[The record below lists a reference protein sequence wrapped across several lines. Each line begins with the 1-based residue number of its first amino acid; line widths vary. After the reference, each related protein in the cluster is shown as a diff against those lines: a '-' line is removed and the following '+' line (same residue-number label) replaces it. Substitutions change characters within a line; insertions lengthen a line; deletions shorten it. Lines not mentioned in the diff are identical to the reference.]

1 LLLAT
6 PVQCGGYCH
15 PARLFFVNLESAE
28 EHILMRSLLQEL
40 KRRHVYRVTVVYVV
54 ASWLLLQVAD
64 TLFPAFGVDD
74 GGLRSLALTLFFS
87 FPIVLLFT
95 WVFELTPAGIKKT
108 PVVEPGESVR
118 VRKSDYVVGFL
129 LISLIGGMA
138 LQLLSD
144 DEPNAAIPAESP
156 AISTLDVSAPVPGF
170 SGRAAIAVIPF
181 VNMSNDPEQEY
192 FADGITEDLIT
203 GLQSFQ
209 SFPIIARTS
218 TFQYK
223 GKSPDIREVA
233 SALGAGYIIEGSVR
247 KVEDDVRINVQLI
260 NREGQHV
267 WAENYD
273 FKFEDV
279 LKIQTQLV
287 SKIMLAIEPELI
299 ITEADRTRFVRT
311 EDMEAFDYFLRAA
324 TNTFVSFGF
333 TDLNGQP
340 VTPERLELAR
350 EYALK
355 AVALDPNFAAGW
367 RLLNHIDGS
376 YLVNLAYLFTPEKQL
391 VVLERAI
398 KYGQLSRQLSPFE
411 PTVCSCLAA
420 MLLMHGDVEDA
431 LLLQEESLRQNP
443 SNATVHAVMAKIL
456 HVIGE
461 DERALDEIT
470 IARRLSPKDMAMTTY
485 LYFEAEIHESA
496 GRFEQAVIAANKA
509 LLLAPQHYD
518 AQYIKITSLY
528 ASGQRGQ
535 ALAAVAKLRQE
546 TPPGFRPT
554 SAWGNVF
561 PESVANSVVLQ
572 SGQALSGLDYN
583 EGLGLVF
590 VDLGWS
596 P

>member
-1 LLLAT
+1 
-6 PVQCGGYCH
+6 
-15 PARLFFVNLESAE
+15 
-28 EHILMRSLLQEL
+28 MRTLLQEL

-64 TLFPAFGVDD
+64 TLFPAFGVED
-74 GGLRSLALTLFFS
+74 GGLRILALTLLFS

-95 WVFELTPAGIKKT
+95 WVFELTPDGIKKT
-108 PVVEPGESVR
+108 LLVESGESVR
-118 VRKSDYVVGFL
+118 VRKSDYVVGIL
-129 LISLIGGMA
+129 LISLIGAMS
-138 LQLLSD
+138 LQLLTD
-144 DEPNAAIPAESP
+144 DETGAVNPTRSP
-156 AISTLDVSAPVPGF
+156 ATSAVDVSAPVPGF

-233 SALGAGYIIEGSVR
+233 TALGAGYIIEGSVR
-247 KVEDDVRINVQLI
+247 KVENDVRINVQLI

-299 ITEADRTRFVRT
+299 ITEGDRSRFVRT

-355 AVALDPNFAAGW
+355 AVELDPNFAAGW

-376 YLVNLAYLFTPEKQL
+376 YLVNLAYLFTPEEQW

-398 KYGQLSRQLSPFE
+398 EYGQISRQLSPFE

-420 MLLMHGDVEDA
+420 MLLMHGDVEEA

-456 HVIGE
+456 HVLGD
-461 DERALDEIT
+461 DERALEEIN
-470 IARRLSPKDMAMTTY
+470 IARRLSPEDMAMTTY

-496 GRFEQAVIAANKA
+496 GRFVQAIAAANKA
-509 LLLAPQHYD
+509 LLLAPKNYD
-518 AQYIKITSLY
+518 AHYIKITSLY
-528 ASGQRGQ
+528 ASGQREQ
-535 ALAAVAKLRQE
+535 ALAAVARLQE
-546 TPPGFRPT
+546 DTPAGFRPT
-554 SAWGNVF
+554 SAWGTVF
-561 PESVANSVVLQ
+561 PGSVAKSVTVQ
-572 SGQALSGLDYN
+572 SGLSLSGLDYN

-590 VDLGWS
+590 KELGWS
-596 P
+596 Q

>member
-1 LLLAT
+1 
-6 PVQCGGYCH
+6 
-15 PARLFFVNLESAE
+15 
-28 EHILMRSLLQEL
+28 MRTLLQEL

-54 ASWLLLQVAD
+54 ACWLLLQVAD
-64 TLFPAFGVDD
+64 TLFPAFGVED
-74 GGLRSLALTLFFS
+74 GGLRILALTLLFS

-95 WVFELTPAGIKKT
+95 WVFELTPDGIKKT
-108 PVVEPGESVR
+108 LLVESGESVR
-118 VRKSDYVVGFL
+118 VRKSDYVVGIL
-129 LISLIGGMA
+129 LISLIGAMS
-138 LQLLSD
+138 LQLLTD
-144 DEPNAAIPAESP
+144 DETGAVNPSQSP
-156 AISTLDVSAPVPGF
+156 ATSAVDVSAPVPGF

-233 SALGAGYIIEGSVR
+233 NALGAGYIIEGSVR

-260 NREGQHV
+260 NQEGQHV

-299 ITEADRTRFVRT
+299 ITEADRSRFVRT

-355 AVALDPNFAAGW
+355 AVELDPNFAAGW

-376 YLVNLAYLFTPEKQL
+376 YLVNLAYLFTPEEQWA
-391 VVLERAI
+391 VLERAI
-398 KYGQLSRQLSPFE
+398 EYGQISRQLSPFE

-420 MLLMHGDVEDA
+420 MLLMHGDVEEA

-456 HVIGE
+456 HVFGE
-461 DERALDEIT
+461 DERALEEIT
-470 IARRLSPKDMAMTTY
+470 IARRLSPEDMAMTTY

-496 GRFEQAVIAANKA
+496 GRFVQAVAAANKA
-509 LLLAPQHYD
+509 LLLAPKNYD

-528 ASGQRGQ
+528 ASGQREQ
-535 ALAAVAKLRQE
+535 ALAAVARLRE
-546 TPPGFRPT
+546 DTPAGFRPT
-554 SAWGNVF
+554 SAWGTVF
-561 PESVANSVVLQ
+561 PESVAKSVTVQ
-572 SGQALSGLDYN
+572 SGQSLSGLDYN

-590 VDLGWS
+590 KELGWS
-596 P
+596 Q

>member
-1 LLLAT
+1 
-6 PVQCGGYCH
+6 
-15 PARLFFVNLESAE
+15 
-28 EHILMRSLLQEL
+28 MRTLLQEL

-54 ASWLLLQVAD
+54 ACWLLLQVAD
-64 TLFPAFGVDD
+64 TLFPAFGVED
-74 GGLRSLALTLFFS
+74 GGLRILALTLLFS

-95 WVFELTPAGIKKT
+95 WVFELTPDGIKKT
-108 PVVEPGESVR
+108 LLVESGESVR
-118 VRKSDYVVGFL
+118 VRKSDYVVGIL
-129 LISLIGGMA
+129 LISLIGAMS
-138 LQLLSD
+138 LQLLTD
-144 DEPNAAIPAESP
+144 DETGAVNPSQSP
-156 AISTLDVSAPVPGF
+156 ATSAVDVSAPVPGF

-233 SALGAGYIIEGSVR
+233 NALGAGYIIEGSVR

-299 ITEADRTRFVRT
+299 ITEADRSRFVRT

-355 AVALDPNFAAGW
+355 AVELDPNFAAGW

-376 YLVNLAYLFTPEKQL
+376 YLVNLAYLFTPEEQWA
-391 VVLERAI
+391 VLERAI
-398 KYGQLSRQLSPFE
+398 EYGQISRQLSPFE

-420 MLLMHGDVEDA
+420 MLLMHGDVEEA

-456 HVIGE
+456 HVFGE
-461 DERALDEIT
+461 DERALEEIT
-470 IARRLSPKDMAMTTY
+470 IARRLSPEDMAMTTY

-496 GRFEQAVIAANKA
+496 GRFVQAIAAANKA
-509 LLLAPQHYD
+509 LLLAPKNYD
-518 AQYIKITSLY
+518 AHYIKITSLY
-528 ASGQRGQ
+528 ASGQREQ
-535 ALAAVAKLRQE
+535 ALAAVARLRE
-546 TPPGFRPT
+546 DTPAGFRPT
-554 SAWGNVF
+554 SAWGTVF
-561 PESVANSVVLQ
+561 PGSVAKSVTVQ
-572 SGQALSGLDYN
+572 SGQSLSGLDYN

-590 VDLGWS
+590 KELGWS
-596 P
+596 Q

>member
-1 LLLAT
+1 
-6 PVQCGGYCH
+6 
-15 PARLFFVNLESAE
+15 
-28 EHILMRSLLQEL
+28 MRTLLQEL

-64 TLFPAFGVDD
+64 TLFPAFGVED
-74 GGLRSLALTLFFS
+74 GGLRILALTLLFS

-95 WVFELTPAGIKKT
+95 WVFELTPDGIKKT
-108 PVVEPGESVR
+108 LAVESGESVR
-118 VRKSDYVVGFL
+118 VRKSDYVVGIL
-129 LISLIGGMA
+129 LISLIGAMS
-138 LQLLSD
+138 LQLLTD
-144 DEPNAAIPAESP
+144 DETGAVNPSQSP
-156 AISTLDVSAPVPGF
+156 ATSAVDVSAPVPGF

-209 SFPIIARTS
+209 SFHIIARTS

-233 SALGAGYIIEGSVR
+233 NALGAGYIIEGSVR
-247 KVEDDVRINVQLI
+247 KVEDDVSINVQLI

-299 ITEADRTRFVRT
+299 ITEADRSRFVRT

-355 AVALDPNFAAGW
+355 AVELDPNFAAGW

-376 YLVNLAYLFTPEKQL
+376 YLVNLAYLFTPEEQWA
-391 VVLERAI
+391 VLERAI
-398 KYGQLSRQLSPFE
+398 EYGQISRQLSPFE

-420 MLLMHGDVEDA
+420 MLLMHGDVEEA

-456 HVIGE
+456 HVFGE
-461 DERALDEIT
+461 DERALEEIT
-470 IARRLSPKDMAMTTY
+470 IARSLSPEDMAMTTY

-496 GRFEQAVIAANKA
+496 GRFVQAIAAANKA
-509 LLLAPQHYD
+509 LLLAPKNYD

-528 ASGQRGQ
+528 ASGQREQ
-535 ALAAVAKLRQE
+535 ALAAVARLRE
-546 TPPGFRPT
+546 DTPAGFRPT
-554 SAWGNVF
+554 SAWGTVF
-561 PESVANSVVLQ
+561 PGSVAKSVTVQ
-572 SGQALSGLDYN
+572 SGQSLSGLDYN

-590 VDLGWS
+590 KELGWS
-596 P
+596 Q

>member
-1 LLLAT
+1 
-6 PVQCGGYCH
+6 
-15 PARLFFVNLESAE
+15 
-28 EHILMRSLLQEL
+28 MRTLLQEL

-64 TLFPAFGVDD
+64 TLFPAFGVED
-74 GGLRSLALTLFFS
+74 GGLRILALTLFFS

-95 WVFELTPAGIKKT
+95 WVFELTPDGIKKT
-108 PVVEPGESVR
+108 LLVESGESVR
-118 VRKSDYVVGFL
+118 VRKSDYVVGIL
-129 LISLIGGMA
+129 LISLIGAMS
-138 LQLLSD
+138 LQLLTD
-144 DEPNAAIPAESP
+144 DETGAVNPSQSP
-156 AISTLDVSAPVPGF
+156 ATSAVDVSAPVPGF

-233 SALGAGYIIEGSVR
+233 NALGAGYIIEGSVR

-260 NREGQHV
+260 NQEGQHV

-299 ITEADRTRFVRT
+299 ITEADRSRFVRT

-355 AVALDPNFAAGW
+355 AVELDPNFAAGW

-376 YLVNLAYLFTPEKQL
+376 YLVNLAYLFTPEEQWA
-391 VVLERAI
+391 VLERAI
-398 KYGQLSRQLSPFE
+398 EYGQISRQLSPFE

-420 MLLMHGDVEDA
+420 MLLMHGDVEEA

-456 HVIGE
+456 HVFGE
-461 DERALDEIT
+461 DERALEEIT
-470 IARRLSPKDMAMTTY
+470 IARRLSPEDMAMTTY

-496 GRFEQAVIAANKA
+496 GRFVQAVAAANKA
-509 LLLAPQHYD
+509 LLLAPKNYD

-528 ASGQRGQ
+528 ASGQREQ
-535 ALAAVAKLRQE
+535 ALAAVARLRE
-546 TPPGFRPT
+546 DTPAGFRPT
-554 SAWGNVF
+554 SAWGTVF
-561 PESVANSVVLQ
+561 PGSVAKSVTVQ
-572 SGQALSGLDYN
+572 SGQSLSGLDYN
-583 EGLGLVF
+583 EGLGLVLK
-590 VDLGWS
+590 DLGWS

>member
-1 LLLAT
+1 MSKRVKWRKYWLRRKT
-6 PVQCGGYCH
+6 V
-15 PARLFFVNLESAE
+15 S
-28 EHILMRSLLQEL
+28 ILKSMRTLLQEL

-64 TLFPAFGVDD
+64 TLFPAFGVED
-74 GGLRSLALTLFFS
+74 GGLRILALTLFFS

-95 WVFELTPAGIKKT
+95 WVFELTPDGIKKT
-108 PVVEPGESVR
+108 LAVESGESVR
-118 VRKSDYVVGFL
+118 VRKSDYVVGIL
-129 LISLIGGMA
+129 LISLIGAMS
-138 LQLLSD
+138 LQLLTD
-144 DEPNAAIPAESP
+144 DETGAVNPSQSP
-156 AISTLDVSAPVPGF
+156 ATSAVDVSAPVPGF

-233 SALGAGYIIEGSVR
+233 NALGAGYIIEGSVR

-299 ITEADRTRFVRT
+299 ITEADRSRFVRT

-355 AVALDPNFAAGW
+355 AVELDPNFAAGW

-376 YLVNLAYLFTPEKQL
+376 YLVNLAYLFTPEEQWA
-391 VVLERAI
+391 VLERAI
-398 KYGQLSRQLSPFE
+398 EYGQISRQLSPFE

-420 MLLMHGDVEDA
+420 MLLMHGDVEEA

-456 HVIGE
+456 HVLGE
-461 DERALDEIT
+461 DERALEEIN
-470 IARRLSPKDMAMTTY
+470 IARRLSPEDMAMTTY

-496 GRFEQAVIAANKA
+496 GRFVQAVAAANKA
-509 LLLAPQHYD
+509 LLMAPKNYD

-528 ASGQRGQ
+528 ASGQREQ
-535 ALAAVAKLRQE
+535 ALAAVARLRE
-546 TPPGFRPT
+546 DTPAGFRPT
-554 SAWGNVF
+554 SAWGTVF
-561 PESVANSVVLQ
+561 PGSVAKSVTVQ
-572 SGQALSGLDYN
+572 SGQSLSGLDYN

-590 VDLGWS
+590 KELGWS

>member
-1 LLLAT
+1 
-6 PVQCGGYCH
+6 
-15 PARLFFVNLESAE
+15 
-28 EHILMRSLLQEL
+28 MRTLLQEL

-64 TLFPAFGVDD
+64 TLFPAFGVED
-74 GGLRSLALTLFFS
+74 GGLRILALTLLFS

-95 WVFELTPAGIKKT
+95 WVFELTPDGIKKT
-108 PVVEPGESVR
+108 LLVEPGESVR
-118 VRKSDYVVGFL
+118 VRKSDYVVGIL
-129 LISLIGGMA
+129 LISLIGAMS
-138 LQLLSD
+138 LQLLTD
-144 DEPNAAIPAESP
+144 DETGAVNPPRSP
-156 AISTLDVSAPVPGF
+156 ATSAVDVSAPVPGF

-233 SALGAGYIIEGSVR
+233 NALGAGYIIEGSVR
-247 KVEDDVRINVQLI
+247 KVENDVRINVQLI

-299 ITEADRTRFVRT
+299 ITEGDRSRFVRT

-355 AVALDPNFAAGW
+355 AVELDPNFAAGW

-376 YLVNLAYLFTPEKQL
+376 YLVNLAYLFTPEEQW

-398 KYGQLSRQLSPFE
+398 EYGQISRQLSPFE

-420 MLLMHGDVEDA
+420 MLLMHGDVEEA

-456 HVIGE
+456 HVLGD
-461 DERALDEIT
+461 DERALEEIN
-470 IARRLSPKDMAMTTY
+470 IARRLSPEDMAMTTY

-496 GRFEQAVIAANKA
+496 GRFVQAIAAANKA
-509 LLLAPQHYD
+509 LLLAPKNYD
-518 AQYIKITSLY
+518 AHYIKITSLY
-528 ASGQRGQ
+528 ASGQREQ
-535 ALAAVAKLRQE
+535 ALAAVARLQE
-546 TPPGFRPT
+546 DTPAGFRPT
-554 SAWGNVF
+554 SAWGTVF
-561 PESVANSVVLQ
+561 PGSVAKSVTVQ
-572 SGQALSGLDYN
+572 SGLSLSGLDYN

-590 VDLGWS
+590 KELGWS
-596 P
+596 Q

>member
-1 LLLAT
+1 
-6 PVQCGGYCH
+6 
-15 PARLFFVNLESAE
+15 
-28 EHILMRSLLQEL
+28 MRTLLQEL

-64 TLFPAFGVDD
+64 TLFPAFGVED
-74 GGLRSLALTLFFS
+74 GGLRILALTLLFS
-87 FPIVLLFT
+87 FPIVLLFA
-95 WVFELTPAGIKKT
+95 WVFELTPDGIKKT
-108 PVVEPGESVR
+108 LLVESGESVR
-118 VRKSDYVVGFL
+118 VRKSDYVVGIL
-129 LISLIGGMA
+129 LISLIGAMS
-138 LQLLSD
+138 LQLLTD
-144 DEPNAAIPAESP
+144 DETGAVNPSQSP
-156 AISTLDVSAPVPGF
+156 ATSAVDVSAPVPGF

-233 SALGAGYIIEGSVR
+233 NAVGAGYIIEGSVR

-299 ITEADRTRFVRT
+299 ITEADRSRFVRT

-355 AVALDPNFAAGW
+355 AVELDPNFAAGW

-376 YLVNLAYLFTPEKQL
+376 YLVNLAYLFTPEEQWA
-391 VVLERAI
+391 VLERAI
-398 KYGQLSRQLSPFE
+398 EYGQISRQLSPFE

-420 MLLMHGDVEDA
+420 MLLMHGDVEEA

-456 HVIGE
+456 HVFGE
-461 DERALDEIT
+461 DERALEEIT
-470 IARRLSPKDMAMTTY
+470 IARRLSPEDMAMTTY

-496 GRFEQAVIAANKA
+496 GRFVQAIAAANKA
-509 LLLAPQHYD
+509 LLLAPKNYD

-528 ASGQRGQ
+528 ASGQREQ
-535 ALAAVAKLRQE
+535 ALATVARLRE
-546 TPPGFRPT
+546 DTPAGFRPT
-554 SAWGNVF
+554 SAWGTVF
-561 PESVANSVVLQ
+561 PGSVAKSVTVQ
-572 SGQALSGLDYN
+572 SGQSLSGLDYN

-590 VDLGWS
+590 KELGWS
-596 P
+596 Q

>member
-1 LLLAT
+1 
-6 PVQCGGYCH
+6 
-15 PARLFFVNLESAE
+15 
-28 EHILMRSLLQEL
+28 MRTLLQEL

-64 TLFPAFGVDD
+64 TLFPAFGVED
-74 GGLRSLALTLFFS
+74 GGLRILALTLLFS

-95 WVFELTPAGIKKT
+95 WVFELTPDGIKKT
-108 PVVEPGESVR
+108 LLVEPGESVR
-118 VRKSDYVVGFL
+118 VRKSDYVVGIL
-129 LISLIGGMA
+129 LISLIGAMS
-138 LQLLSD
+138 LQLLTD
-144 DEPNAAIPAESP
+144 DETGAVNPPLPPATS
-156 AISTLDVSAPVPGF
+156 AVDVSAPVPGF

-233 SALGAGYIIEGSVR
+233 NALGAGYIIEGSVR
-247 KVEDDVRINVQLI
+247 KVENDVRINVQLI

-299 ITEADRTRFVRT
+299 ITEGDRSRFVRT

-355 AVALDPNFAAGW
+355 AVELDPNFAAGW

-376 YLVNLAYLFTPEKQL
+376 YLVNLAYLFTPEEQW

-398 KYGQLSRQLSPFE
+398 EYGQISRQLSPFE

-420 MLLMHGDVEDA
+420 MLLMHGDVEEA

-456 HVIGE
+456 HVLGD
-461 DERALDEIT
+461 DERALEEIN
-470 IARRLSPKDMAMTTY
+470 IARRLSPEDMAMTTY

-496 GRFEQAVIAANKA
+496 GRFVQAIAAANKA
-509 LLLAPQHYD
+509 LLLAPKNYD
-518 AQYIKITSLY
+518 AHYIKITSLY
-528 ASGQRGQ
+528 ASGQREQ
-535 ALAAVAKLRQE
+535 ALAAVARLQE
-546 TPPGFRPT
+546 DTPAGFRPT
-554 SAWGNVF
+554 SAWGTVF
-561 PESVANSVVLQ
+561 PGSVAKSVTVQ
-572 SGQALSGLDYN
+572 SGLSLSGLDYN

-590 VDLGWS
+590 KELGWS
-596 P
+596 Q

>member
-1 LLLAT
+1 
-6 PVQCGGYCH
+6 
-15 PARLFFVNLESAE
+15 
-28 EHILMRSLLQEL
+28 MRTLLQEL

-64 TLFPAFGVDD
+64 TLFPAFGVED
-74 GGLRSLALTLFFS
+74 GGLRILALTLFFS
-87 FPIVLLFT
+87 FPVVLLFT
-95 WVFELTPAGIKKT
+95 WVFELTPDGIKKT
-108 PVVEPGESVR
+108 LLAESGESVR
-118 VRKSDYVVGFL
+118 VRKSDYVVGVFL
-129 LISLIGGMA
+129 IALIGAMS
-138 LQLLSD
+138 LQLLTD
-144 DEPNAAIPAESP
+144 DETGAVNPSQSP
-156 AISTLDVSAPVPGF
+156 ATSAVDVSAPVPGF

-233 SALGAGYIIEGSVR
+233 NALGAGYIIEGSVR
-247 KVEDDVRINVQLI
+247 KVENDVRINVQLI

-299 ITEADRTRFVRT
+299 ITEGDRSRFVRT

-340 VTPERLELAR
+340 VAPERLELAR

-355 AVALDPNFAAGW
+355 AVELDPNFAAGW

-376 YLVNLAYLFTPEKQL
+376 YLVNLAYLFTPEEQRA
-391 VVLERAI
+391 VLERSI
-398 KYGQLSRQLSPFE
+398 KYGQISRQLSPFE

-420 MLLMHGDVEDA
+420 MLLMHGDVEEA

-456 HVIGE
+456 HVLGE
-461 DERALDEIT
+461 DERALEEIN
-470 IARRLSPKDMAMTTY
+470 IARRLSPEDMAMTTY

-496 GRFEQAVIAANKA
+496 GRFVEAVAAANKA
-509 LLLAPQHYD
+509 LLLAPKNYD

-528 ASGQRGQ
+528 ASGQREQ
-535 ALAAVAKLRQE
+535 ALAAVARLRE
-546 TPPGFRPT
+546 DTPTGFRPT
-554 SAWGNVF
+554 SAWGSVF
-561 PESVANSVVLQ
+561 PESVAKSVTVQ
-572 SGQALSGLDYN
+572 SGQSLSGLDYN

-590 VDLGWS
+590 KELGWS

>member
-1 LLLAT
+1 
-6 PVQCGGYCH
+6 
-15 PARLFFVNLESAE
+15 
-28 EHILMRSLLQEL
+28 MRTLLQEL

-64 TLFPAFGVDD
+64 TLFPAFGVED
-74 GGLRSLALTLFFS
+74 GGLRILALTLLFS

-95 WVFELTPAGIKKT
+95 WVFELTPDGIKKT
-108 PVVEPGESVR
+108 LLVESGESVR
-118 VRKSDYVVGFL
+118 VRKSDYVVGIL
-129 LISLIGGMA
+129 LISLIGAMS
-138 LQLLSD
+138 LQLLTD
-144 DEPNAAIPAESP
+144 DETGAVNPSQSP
-156 AISTLDVSAPVPGF
+156 ATSAVDVSAPVPGF

-233 SALGAGYIIEGSVR
+233 NALGAGYIIEGSVR

-299 ITEADRTRFVRT
+299 ITEADRSRFVRT

-355 AVALDPNFAAGW
+355 AVELDPNFAAGW

-376 YLVNLAYLFTPEKQL
+376 YLVNLAYLFTPEEQWA
-391 VVLERAI
+391 VLERAI
-398 KYGQLSRQLSPFE
+398 EYGQISRQLSPFE

-420 MLLMHGDVEDA
+420 MLLMHGDVEEA

-456 HVIGE
+456 HVFGE
-461 DERALDEIT
+461 DERALEEIT
-470 IARRLSPKDMAMTTY
+470 IARRLSPEDMAMTTY

-496 GRFEQAVIAANKA
+496 GRFVQAIAAANKA
-509 LLLAPQHYD
+509 LLLAPKNYD
-518 AQYIKITSLY
+518 AHYIKITSLY
-528 ASGQRGQ
+528 ASGQRDQ
-535 ALAAVAKLRQE
+535 ALAAVARLRE
-546 TPPGFRPT
+546 DTPAGFRPT
-554 SAWGNVF
+554 SAWGTVF
-561 PESVANSVVLQ
+561 PGSVAKSVTVQ
-572 SGQALSGLDYN
+572 SGQSLSGLDYN

-590 VDLGWS
+590 KELGWS
-596 P
+596 Q

>member
-1 LLLAT
+1 
-6 PVQCGGYCH
+6 
-15 PARLFFVNLESAE
+15 
-28 EHILMRSLLQEL
+28 MRTLLQEL

-64 TLFPAFGVDD
+64 TLFPAFGVED
-74 GGLRSLALTLFFS
+74 GGLRILALTLLFS

-95 WVFELTPAGIKKT
+95 WVFELTPDGIKKT
-108 PVVEPGESVR
+108 LLVESGESVR
-118 VRKSDYVVGFL
+118 VRKSDYVVGIL
-129 LISLIGGMA
+129 LISLIGAMS
-138 LQLLSD
+138 LQLLTD
-144 DEPNAAIPAESP
+144 DETGAVNPSQSP
-156 AISTLDVSAPVPGF
+156 ATSAVDVSAPVPGF

-233 SALGAGYIIEGSVR
+233 NALGAGYIIEGSVR

-299 ITEADRTRFVRT
+299 ITEADRSRFVRT

-355 AVALDPNFAAGW
+355 AVELDPNFAAGW

-376 YLVNLAYLFTPEKQL
+376 YLVNLAYLFTPEEQWA
-391 VVLERAI
+391 VLERAI
-398 KYGQLSRQLSPFE
+398 EYGQISRQLSPFE

-420 MLLMHGDVEDA
+420 MLLMHGDVEEA

-456 HVIGE
+456 HVFGE
-461 DERALDEIT
+461 DERALEEIT
-470 IARRLSPKDMAMTTY
+470 IARRLSPEDMAMTTY

-496 GRFEQAVIAANKA
+496 GRFVQAIAAANKA
-509 LLLAPQHYD
+509 LLLAPKNYD
-518 AQYIKITSLY
+518 AHYIKITSLY
-528 ASGQRGQ
+528 ASGQREQ
-535 ALAAVAKLRQE
+535 ALAAVARLRE
-546 TPPGFRPT
+546 DTPAGFRPT
-554 SAWGNVF
+554 SAWGTVF
-561 PESVANSVVLQ
+561 PGSVAKSVTVQ
-572 SGQALSGLDYN
+572 SGQSLSGLDYN

-590 VDLGWS
+590 KELGWS
-596 P
+596 Q

>member
-1 LLLAT
+1 
-6 PVQCGGYCH
+6 
-15 PARLFFVNLESAE
+15 
-28 EHILMRSLLQEL
+28 MRTLLQEL

-64 TLFPAFGVDD
+64 TLFPAFGVED
-74 GGLRSLALTLFFS
+74 GGLRILALTLFFS
-87 FPIVLLFT
+87 FPVVLLFT
-95 WVFELTPAGIKKT
+95 WVFELTPDGIKKT
-108 PVVEPGESVR
+108 LLAESGESVR
-118 VRKSDYVVGFL
+118 VRKSDYVVGVFL
-129 LISLIGGMA
+129 IALIGAMS
-138 LQLLSD
+138 LQLLTD
-144 DEPNAAIPAESP
+144 DETGAVNPSQSP
-156 AISTLDVSAPVPGF
+156 ATSAVDVSAPVPGF

-233 SALGAGYIIEGSVR
+233 NALGAGYIIEGSVR

-273 FKFEDV
+273 FKFADV
-279 LKIQTQLV
+279 LKTQTQLV

-299 ITEADRTRFVRT
+299 ITEADRSRFVRT

-340 VTPERLELAR
+340 VAPERLELAR

-355 AVALDPNFAAGW
+355 AVELDPNFAAGW

-376 YLVNLAYLFTPEKQL
+376 YLVNLAYLFTPEEQRA
-391 VVLERAI
+391 VLERSI
-398 KYGQLSRQLSPFE
+398 KYGQISRQLSPFE

-420 MLLMHGDVEDA
+420 MLLMHGDVEEA

-456 HVIGE
+456 HVLGE
-461 DERALDEIT
+461 DERAMEEIT
-470 IARRLSPKDMAMTTY
+470 IARRLSPEDMAMTTY

-496 GRFEQAVIAANKA
+496 GRFVQAVAAANKA
-509 LLLAPQHYD
+509 LLMAPKNYD

-528 ASGQRGQ
+528 ASGQREQ
-535 ALAAVAKLRQE
+535 ALAAVARLRE
-546 TPPGFRPT
+546 DTPTGFRPT
-554 SAWGNVF
+554 SAWGSVF
-561 PESVANSVVLQ
+561 PESVAKSVTVQ
-572 SGQALSGLDYN
+572 SGQSLSGLDYN

-590 VDLGWS
+590 KELGWS

>member
-1 LLLAT
+1 
-6 PVQCGGYCH
+6 
-15 PARLFFVNLESAE
+15 
-28 EHILMRSLLQEL
+28 MRSLLQEL

-54 ASWLLLQVAD
+54 ACWLLLQVAD
-64 TLFPAFGVDD
+64 TLFPAFGIDEA
-74 GGLRSLALTLFFS
+74 GLRNLALTLFFS
-87 FPIVLLFT
+87 FPIVLVFT
-95 WVFELTPAGIKKT
+95 WVFELTPDGIKKT
-108 PVVEPGESVR
+108 LDVEPGESVR
-118 VRKSDYVVGFL
+118 VRKSDYVVGIL
-129 LISLIGGMA
+129 LISLIGAMA
-138 LQLLSD
+138 LQLLTG
-144 DEPNAAIPAESP
+144 DEPDAVVPFKSRANN
-156 AISTLDVSAPVPGF
+156 TVDVSAPVPGF

-233 SALGAGYIIEGSVR
+233 TALGAGYVIEGSVR
-247 KVEDDVRINVQLI
+247 KVGDDVRINVQLI
-260 NREGQHV
+260 NRQGQHV

-311 EDMEAFDYFLRAA
+311 EDMEAFDYFLRGA

-355 AVALDPNFAAGW
+355 AVGLDPSFAAGW

-376 YLVNLAYLFTPEKQL
+376 YLVNLAYLFTQEEQL
-391 VVLERAI
+391 TVLERGI
-398 KYGQLSRQLSPFE
+398 EYGQISRQLSPFE

-420 MLLMHGDVEDA
+420 LLLMHGDIEEA

-461 DERALDEIT
+461 DERALEEIT
-470 IARRLSPKDMAMTTY
+470 IAHRLSPEDMAMTTY

-496 GRFEQAVIAANKA
+496 GRFEQAVAAANKA
-509 LLLAPQHYD
+509 ILLAPKNYD

-528 ASGQRGQ
+528 ASGQREQ
-535 ALAAVAKLRQE
+535 ALAAVARLRQD
-546 TPPGFRPT
+546 TPADFRPT
-554 SAWGNVF
+554 SGWGTVF
-561 PESVANSVVLQ
+561 PESVAKSVTLQ
-572 SGQALSGLDYN
+572 SGQSLSGLDYN
-583 EGLGLVF
+583 EGLRLVF
-590 VDLGWS
+590 KDLGW
-596 P
+596 

>member
-1 LLLAT
+1 
-6 PVQCGGYCH
+6 
-15 PARLFFVNLESAE
+15 
-28 EHILMRSLLQEL
+28 
-40 KRRHVYRVTVVYVV
+40 
-54 ASWLLLQVAD
+54 VAD
-64 TLFPAFGVDD
+64 TLFPAFGVDE
-74 GGLRSLALTLFFS
+74 GGLRNLALTLFFS

-95 WVFELTPAGIKKT
+95 WVFELTPDGIKKT
-108 PVVEPGESVR
+108 LAVEPGESAR
-118 VRKSDYVVGFL
+118 VRKSDYVVGIL
-129 LISLIGGMA
+129 LISLIGAMA
-138 LQLLSD
+138 LQLLSG
-144 DEPNAAIPAESP
+144 DEARTTPAESQVTN
-156 AISTLDVSAPVPGF
+156 AVDVSVPVPGF

-181 VNMSNDPEQEY
+181 INISNDPEQEY

-233 SALGAGYIIEGSVR
+233 KALGAGYIIEGSVR

-260 NREGQHV
+260 NRQGQHV

-299 ITEADRTRFVRT
+299 ITEADRSRFVRT
-311 EDMEAFDYFLRAA
+311 EDMEAFDYFLRGA

-355 AVALDPNFAAGW
+355 AVELDPSFAAGW

-376 YLVNLAYLFTPEKQL
+376 YLVNLAYLFTPEEQWA
-391 VVLERAI
+391 VLERAI
-398 KYGQLSRQLSPFE
+398 EYGQISRQLSPFE

-420 MLLMHGDVEDA
+420 MLLMHGDIEEA

-470 IARRLSPKDMAMTTY
+470 VARRLSPEDMAMTTY
-485 LYFEAEIHESA
+485 LYFEAEIHEST
-496 GRFEQAVIAANKA
+496 GRFEQAVAVANKA
-509 LLLAPQHYD
+509 LLLAPKNYD

-528 ASGQRGQ
+528 ASGQREQ
-535 ALAAVAKLRQE
+535 ALATVARLRQN
-546 TPPGFRPT
+546 TPADFRPT
-554 SAWGNVF
+554 SAWGTVF
-561 PESVANSVVLQ
+561 PEAVAKSVTLQ
-572 SGQALSGLDYN
+572 SGQSLSGIDYN
-583 EGLGLVF
+583 EGLERVF
-590 VDLGWS
+590 KDLGW
-596 P
+596 

>member
-1 LLLAT
+1 
-6 PVQCGGYCH
+6 
-15 PARLFFVNLESAE
+15 
-28 EHILMRSLLQEL
+28 MRTLLQEL

-54 ASWLLLQVAD
+54 ACWLLLQVAD
-64 TLFPAFGVDD
+64 TLFPAFGVED
-74 GGLRSLALTLFFS
+74 GGLRILALTLLFS

-95 WVFELTPAGIKKT
+95 WVFELTPDGIKKT
-108 PVVEPGESVR
+108 LLVESGESVR
-118 VRKSDYVVGFL
+118 VRKSDYVVGIL
-129 LISLIGGMA
+129 LISLIGAMS
-138 LQLLSD
+138 LQLLTD
-144 DEPNAAIPAESP
+144 DETGAVNPSQSP
-156 AISTLDVSAPVPGF
+156 ATSAVDVSAPVPGF

-233 SALGAGYIIEGSVR
+233 NALGAGYIIEGSVR

-299 ITEADRTRFVRT
+299 ITEADRSRFVRT

-355 AVALDPNFAAGW
+355 AVELDPNFAAGW

-376 YLVNLAYLFTPEKQL
+376 YLVNLAYLFTPEEQWA
-391 VVLERAI
+391 VLERAI
-398 KYGQLSRQLSPFE
+398 EYGQISRQLSL
-411 PTVCSCLAA
+411 SCANYYIK
-420 MLLMHGDVEDA
+420 
-431 LLLQEESLRQNP
+431 LQQ
-443 SNATVHAVMAKIL
+443 
-456 HVIGE
+456 VIGIN
-461 DERALDEIT
+461 RY
-470 IARRLSPKDMAMTTY
+470 S
-485 LYFEAEIHESA
+485 
-496 GRFEQAVIAANKA
+496 VIANDNYQSRQLSHRASHPTPTLSVFSFQEMNVREF
-509 LLLAPQHYD
+509 HYNTFERD
-518 AQYIKITSLY
+518 
-528 ASGQRGQ
+528 
-535 ALAAVAKLRQE
+535 
-546 TPPGFRPT
+546 
-554 SAWGNVF
+554 
-561 PESVANSVVLQ
+561 
-572 SGQALSGLDYN
+572 
-583 EGLGLVF
+583 LVF
-590 VDLGWS
+590 SVNHAH
-596 P
+596 

>member
-1 LLLAT
+1 
-6 PVQCGGYCH
+6 
-15 PARLFFVNLESAE
+15 
-28 EHILMRSLLQEL
+28 MRTLLQEL

-64 TLFPAFGVDD
+64 TLFPAFGVED
-74 GGLRSLALTLFFS
+74 GGLRILALTLLFS

-95 WVFELTPAGIKKT
+95 WVFELTPDGIKKT
-108 PVVEPGESVR
+108 LLVESGESVR
-118 VRKSDYVVGFL
+118 VRQSDYVVGIL
-129 LISLIGGMA
+129 LISLIGAMS
-138 LQLLSD
+138 LQLLTD
-144 DEPNAAIPAESP
+144 DETGAVNPSQSP
-156 AISTLDVSAPVPGF
+156 ATSAVDVSAPVPGF

-233 SALGAGYIIEGSVR
+233 NALGAGYIIEGSVR

-299 ITEADRTRFVRT
+299 ITEADRSRFVRT

-355 AVALDPNFAAGW
+355 AVELDPNFAAGW

-376 YLVNLAYLFTPEKQL
+376 YLVNLAYLFTPEEQWA
-391 VVLERAI
+391 VLERAI
-398 KYGQLSRQLSPFE
+398 EYGQISRQLSPFE

-420 MLLMHGDVEDA
+420 MLLMHGDVEEA

-456 HVIGE
+456 HVFGE
-461 DERALDEIT
+461 DERALEEIT
-470 IARRLSPKDMAMTTY
+470 IARRLSPEDMAMTTY

-496 GRFEQAVIAANKA
+496 GRFVQAIAAANKA
-509 LLLAPQHYD
+509 LLLAPKNYD
-518 AQYIKITSLY
+518 AHYIKITSLY
-528 ASGQRGQ
+528 ASGQRDQ
-535 ALAAVAKLRQE
+535 ALAAVARLRE
-546 TPPGFRPT
+546 DTPAGFRPT
-554 SAWGNVF
+554 SAWGTVF
-561 PESVANSVVLQ
+561 PGSVAKSVTVQ
-572 SGQALSGLDYN
+572 SGQSLSGLDYN

-590 VDLGWS
+590 KELGWS
-596 P
+596 Q